1 MNIDNVPYNLDWGP
15 VTPDGYDRGKNEA
28 LWIVNFN
35 LSTKEQIF
43 RVTNFL
49 IGEIVWAKLN
59 LPDGCIER
67 IIIDISGQRI
77 GLEEL
82 RNIKLAIEREVGEKS
97 PGHFI
102 IQFKGD

>member
-43 RVTNFL
+43 RVTNLL

-67 IIIDISGQRI
+67 IILDVRGQRLV
-77 GLEEL
+77 LEDL
-82 RNIKLAIEREVGEKS
+82 GVIKSAIEREVSEKS
-97 PGHFI
+97 RGHFI